1 MTYNRR
7 FVLICMA
14 LLLSVSATYAQSGCS
29 ATKTYSGKFSLNNMA
44 GGYVNNKDWLDGA
57 ATYQYRDASDGSR
70 IFDGD
75 FEFTKLRV
83 SAKGRFYNNCQDG
96 KWEWHYGNGVKSE
109 IIFRN
114 KKPNGKFKVYSP
126 NKTALYIQ
134 GEIFEGLLQNEF
146 VYVNEKVRVS
156 GKFDVGKPVGVWVY
170 NSDRYPSAK
179 AVYDGLAGK
188 AASSHSHAISD
199 VTDLQDELDAKADSS
214 DLATVATS
222 GSYADLSNKPTLS
235 DLGGVVTVEKQ
246 ATADSN
252 YTATY
257 VVKQNGTQV
266 GSKINIPKDYLVKSA
281 TLETVGA
288 TPSEEESAAGLN
300 TGDKYI
306 LFIVNT
312 QESDD
317 PTDLILPVND
327 LIDTYNADNSTLELN
342 SQNNTF
348 SIKNGGVTRAK
359 LATAVTDELDSKL
372 EASDIDVSFD
382 TTTGILTIEVGE
394 TSGE

>member
-1 MTYNRR
+1 
-7 FVLICMA
+7 MA
-14 LLLSVSATYAQSGCS
+14 KFTVNIKNFIKSLVYDKDEVDTMMNGKADASHEHGDIYYTETEIDTMLNGKADTSDIP
-29 ATKTYSGKFSLNNMA
+29 TKTSELTNDSGFLTEHQSITGKEDKSNKVTTLSSASTDDQYPSAKLVYDELADKADTADIPTAVSELTNDS
-44 GGYVNNKDWLDGA
+44 GYLV
-57 ATYQYRDASDGSR
+57 ASD
-70 IFDGD
+70 
-75 FEFTKLRV
+75 
-83 SAKGRFYNNCQDG
+83 
-96 KWEWHYGNGVKSE
+96 
-109 IIFRN
+109 
-114 KKPNGKFKVYSP
+114 
-126 NKTALYIQ
+126 
-134 GEIFEGLLQNEF
+134 
-146 VYVNEKVRVS
+146 VS
-156 GKFDVGKPVGVWVY
+156 GKEDSSNKVT
-170 NSDRYPSAK
+170 SLTASSTDTQYPSAK